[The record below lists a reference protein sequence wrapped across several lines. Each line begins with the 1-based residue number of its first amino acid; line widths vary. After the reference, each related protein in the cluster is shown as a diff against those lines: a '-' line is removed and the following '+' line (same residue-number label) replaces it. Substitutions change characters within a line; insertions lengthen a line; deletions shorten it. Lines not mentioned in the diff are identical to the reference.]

1 MPAKYGLMSS
11 TGVPSNAS
19 NPRTFSR
26 FPSRRNHYCARLNGA
41 GITDYGTIGY
51 TGPCSQQG
59 QMIHYQFKVY
69 WLDVLLDLTA
79 RSNKHELVAA
89 MKGHVI
95 QFSETVAIYS

>member
-1 MPAKYGLMSS
+1 VFHQAHQALERTAGFPREGIITAPVS
-11 TGVPSNAS
+11 TVQ
-19 NPRTFSR
+19 
-26 FPSRRNHYCARLNGA
+26 

-51 TGPCSQQG
+51 TGPCPQQG

-95 QFSETVAIYS
+95 QFSETVAIYSR